1 MKDYYSILEI
11 NENATNDEI
20 KIAFRRLMK
29 IWHPDVCSRNNAN
42 ERFTEIVDAYNIL
55 NEQHKREEYDENRKE
70 MTIEQ
75 DEQAEEHPTTL
86 FGCLLIILL
95 IIISLSFVAYIAFKV
110 YATLHGIQQ

>member
-42 ERFTEIVDAYNIL
+42 ERFITQQLYSDAYL
-55 NEQHKREEYDENRKE
+55 
-70 MTIEQ
+70 
-75 DEQAEEHPTTL
+75 
-86 FGCLLIILL
+86 
-95 IIISLSFVAYIAFKV
+95 
-110 YATLHGIQQ
+110 